1 MAITRRNLLRGGALG
16 ALGWGA
22 CGSLEAAVAA
32 MRRPSRAAQLAAPSD
47 TVVVALN
54 LVGGNDGLNSVVP
67 LRQYARYRELRPAIG
82 IARARLIPL
91 AGVTQDF
98 AVNPGLQPL
107 AALFAQN
114 KVAVLNGI
122 GCPLD
127 AQGLFDHEASQQNF
141 VSGETYGTA
150 PPSAPTG
157 WLGRF
162 LDGVSPGSL
171 PPGIDFSG
179 APLLLSG
186 SDAAPLSLYSING
199 FGVYPSNDFEALY
212 TAYYRLQSLG
222 GASGAVAERHR
233 GLRQQVLALSGDL
246 QTISDEYAVAAGV
259 TYPDTYTAMSLRD
272 CAALI
277 AARRGVRALAVALG
291 GFDSHID
298 QQAGPPETAAYHEA
312 LLAEVAGAVAAFYAD
327 LKGHGLSAKVVTL
340 IFSEFGRRAYENNDL
355 GTDHGLASTAFAIG
369 DPVRGGVYGT
379 YPDLRDEALVM
390 DGNLDV
396 HTDFRAI
403 YSTILARHLGADPQP
418 ILSGNFG
425 DLGFIR

>member
-1 MAITRRNLLRGGALG
+1 
-16 ALGWGA
+16 
-22 CGSLEAAVAA
+22 
-32 MRRPSRAAQLAAPSD
+32 
-47 TVVVALN
+47 
-54 LVGGNDGLNSVVP
+54 
-67 LRQYARYRELRPAIG
+67 
-82 IARARLIPL
+82 
-91 AGVTQDF
+91 VTQDF

-212 TAYYRLQSLG
+212 TTYYRLQSLG